1 MFCPKFI
8 PIWPRSHG
16 LIYPCSLNYEEAH
29 RKLSNDADIVLNWF
43 RISSIVANS
52 GKFQMFL
59 GSSINNNNITIIAET
74 LHKK

>member
-1 MFCPKFI
+1 MFCSKFI
-8 PIWPRSHG
+8 PIWSRSHG
-16 LIYPCSLNYEEAH
+16 LCPCSLNYEEAH

-43 RISSIVANS
+43 RINSIVANS

-59 GSSINNNNITIIAET
+59 GSSINNSNRRNTEET